1 MHFLLMHVQKSV
13 GKYKMDT
20 QQLPLPP
27 KKAPHKTS
35 GNGEKDGQRKYPD
48 VCVFNMKVECKICE
62 TEKKLNL
69 KHRLLRRLLYS
80 LCVCVNL
87 AKRNVIGRERESEK
101 ESV

>member
-20 QQLPLPP
+20 QQLPPSP

-48 VCVFNMKVECKICE
+48 VCVCLI
-62 TEKKLNL
+62 
-69 KHRLLRRLLYS
+69 
-80 LCVCVNL
+80 
-87 AKRNVIGRERESEK
+87 
-101 ESV
+101 